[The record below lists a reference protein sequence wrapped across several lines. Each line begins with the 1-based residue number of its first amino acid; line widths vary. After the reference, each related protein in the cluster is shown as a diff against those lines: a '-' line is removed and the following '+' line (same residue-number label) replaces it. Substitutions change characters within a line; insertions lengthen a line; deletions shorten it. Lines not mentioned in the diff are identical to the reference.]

1 MRQKIETIEQLI
13 HLLANRG
20 GVPQPGM
27 RYTWPAFRLARYDVG
42 FVQNISSH
50 LLIRGATTLTDAQY
64 ALCVKLAR
72 KYRKQLLKSDYDFSQ
87 FNWDDPVA
95 QSQIVELDRTRSV
108 TLVAG
113 RIQVQFRF
121 DSVLVAAMNE
131 SSKCAQGEFEWDRA
145 NKVWTVWPGLANIR
159 LIVPWAVEQ
168 GFEVDPELVRLYE
181 QISSSNAPVKY
192 AVINDSG
199 LLAIPDAPERLQQAV
214 AELFESQDL
223 FGICWQSTRYGYSIS
238 SAVKQE
244 MDQTYRSQL
253 THFDLAQDLIYN
265 KVICVGSLDALST
278 TLHEIKE
285 LQPSHN
291 YAVSLNNMQ
300 EQVEPILDIFDSC
313 VKTKFVAGNLQVPGD
328 TEKKFRKLTALEM
341 IDDYFDLT
349 VFDSTMY
356 NTGLRRSLISQA
368 TNKIVVYTKP

>member
-1 MRQKIETIEQLI
+1 MRHKIETIEQLI

-64 ALCVKLAR
+64 ALCAKLAR
-72 KYRKQLLKSDYDFSQ
+72 KYQKQLLKSDYDFSQ
-87 FNWDDPVA
+87 FDWDNPA
-95 QSQIVELDRTRSV
+95 AECTIIELDRSRSV
-108 TLVAG
+108 VLAED
-113 RIQVQFRF
+113 RIRIQFRF
-121 DSVLVAAMNE
+121 DSVLVSAMNE
-131 SSKCAQGEFEWDRA
+131 LSKCAQGQFEWDRA
-145 NKVWTVWPGLANIR
+145 NKIWTVWPGLVNIR

-181 QISSSNAPVKY
+181 QINNANAPIKY
-192 AVINDSG
+192 AVVNNG
-199 LLAIPDAPERLQQAV
+199 VLAIPDAPDRLQQAV
-214 AELFESQDL
+214 DELFRSQDL
-223 FGICWQSTRYGYSIS
+223 FGICWQSTRYGYNIGES
-238 SAVKQE
+238 VKRE
-244 MDQTYRSQL
+244 LDQTYRSQL
-253 THFDLAQDLIYN
+253 THFDLAQDIIYN
-265 KVICVGSLDALST
+265 KVICVGSLDALAT
-278 TLHEIKE
+278 TLHEIKS
-285 LQPSHN
+285 LQPGHN

-300 EQVEPILDIFDSC
+300 DQVEPILDIFDSC
-313 VKTKFVAGNLQVPGD
+313 VKTKFVAGNLQIAGE
-328 TEKKFRKLTALEM
+328 TERKFRKLTALEM

-356 NTGLRRSLISQA
+356 NTGLRRSLITQA